1 MAMMRNTARI
11 GAAVFALGL
20 MAGPQAP
27 GLAAADNPDADSPV
41 ASKAQAQTRSE
52 RTGRDD
58 SARTAGAV
66 RAPAAARAVRAAPRA
81 SAAGSPTP
89 GVEAVRA
96 RVSAPPNAAARRAP
110 GAPRPDTARAPAASP
125 VPPAAQAASAAIA
138 AGATTAATTTTT
150 TTATATTV
158 IQGIVNAL
166 ADTLAGWLSSLPPNP
181 LTGLLEGALLLLRRT
196 FSPEGPG
203 ADPDPVV
210 APADPATP
218 SITIHNNTA
227 STLWVYNLPNSGD
240 YSIPSDFQPVSIS
253 QGLSA
258 PVTLALGTG
267 PVGAPKN
274 RIYLVE
280 GTTGF
285 TLPVVATSG
294 VDAFD
299 PTAPSAD
306 NSFANYSFLEYF
318 LYPTATGNQYTID
331 VSYIDEWS
339 LPVQTQFT
347 INSAAWTG
355 AVDGKIYGFKD
366 FDTVTGQLGAT
377 GAEPY
382 GDLVWSGQS
391 PFGPQP
397 PESVSRVIGPNKVW
411 TAQFEINEF
420 GAAATNWNMNTAG
433 WVPTSYQN
441 FVQYNNPPFPPCSSG
456 CQFTDYPYAFN
467 GSGVSGSATETNFD
481 FWKNEVSAPGST
493 PYPTALRTAA
503 ILDGFTTANANGVY
517 GFFTYPNDET
527 AGQYTNIPTAVSLDM
542 YVYGA
547 ADGLSDSVIP
557 GGAWSY
563 STSVANSGTGP
574 RIKNVRGTL
583 NGTAA
588 TDTFILDYPFTS
600 PAYAPRVEAV
610 AEHNDIIVIA
620 RQTLG
625 ATSTTID
632 VVDRAWFLG
641 GGLGNTRSQ
650 FVYEQ
655 STGNLYFDATPS
667 LPGYSGVLANLR
679 GIADP
684 TSLLSVL

>member
-1 MAMMRNTARI
+1 MMRSTVRI

-20 MAGPQAP
+20 LAGPQAL

-52 RTGRDD
+52 RTGRED

-66 RAPAAARAVRAAPRA
+66 RTPAAARAVRTAPRA
-81 SAAGSPTP
+81 SSAGSPTP
-89 GVEAVRA
+89 GVEAVRTLPGA
-96 RVSAPPNAAARRAP
+96 LPNPVARRAP
-110 GAPRPDTARAPAASP
+110 GAPRPDTARAPAAFP
-125 VPPAAQAASAAIA
+125 APPATQAAAAVPA
-138 AGATTAATTTTT
+138 ATATTTAA
-150 TTATATTV
+150 AAATV

-181 LTGLLEGALLLLRRT
+181 LTGFLEGALLLLRRT
-196 FSPEGPG
+196 FSTEDPG

-218 SITIHNNTA
+218 SITIHNSTA

-240 YSIPSDFQPVSIS
+240 YSIPSDFQPVSIT

-267 PVGAPKN
+267 PVGSPKN

-285 TLPVVATSG
+285 TLPVQASSG
-294 VDAFD
+294 VDAFN
-299 PTAPSAD
+299 PTAPSEG
-306 NSFANYSFLEYF
+306 NSFANYSFVEYF

-347 INSAAWTG
+347 LNGASWTG
-355 AVDGKIYGFKD
+355 AVDQKLYGLKD
-366 FDTVTGQLGAT
+366 FDTATSQLGAT
-377 GAEPY
+377 GAQPY

-391 PFGPQP
+391 PWTPQP
-397 PESVSRVIGPNKVW
+397 PATVSRIIGPNKVW
-411 TAQFEINEF
+411 TAQSLQP
-420 GAAATNWNMNTAG
+420 TSNWNMNNVG

-441 FVQYNNPPFPPCSSG
+441 FVQYSVPAFPPCNSG
-456 CQFTDYPYAFN
+456 CQSTDYPYAFN

-481 FWKNEVSAPGST
+481 FWKNEVSTPGST

-503 ILDGFTTANANGVY
+503 ILDGFTTADANGVY

-527 AGQYTNIPTAVSLDM
+527 AGQFTNIPTAVSLDM

-547 ADGLSDSVIP
+547 ADGLSESAIP

-563 STSVANSGTGP
+563 STSVAANGTGP

-583 NGTAA
+583 TGTAA

-600 PAYAPRVEAV
+600 AAYAPRVQAL

-655 STGNLYFDATPS
+655 STGNLYFDATPR